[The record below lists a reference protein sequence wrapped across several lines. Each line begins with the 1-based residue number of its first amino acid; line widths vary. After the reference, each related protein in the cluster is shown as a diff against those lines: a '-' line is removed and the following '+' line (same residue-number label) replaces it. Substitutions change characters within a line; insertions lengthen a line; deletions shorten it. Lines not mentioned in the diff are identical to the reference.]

1 MPEVPTEW
9 GYRTVMPRRMQN
21 GFVGAE
27 NLSLETREYGI
38 LGHRWAPRCFAKPST
53 LTPTGISSSWC
64 YGRLSDRPSIR
75 TASGTGV
82 PVVLYDNDH
91 PKGHHRH
98 RGRVE
103 QPYPFTTVARLLRD
117 FLRDVRR
124 VKAATK
130 NRRTHDEGTD

>member
-1 MPEVPTEW
+1 MGATLLRQTKYIDADGDLVELVLWQVVRSAKYPDGLRYRLTFVP
-9 GYRTVMPRRMQN
+9 
-21 GFVGAE
+21 A
-27 NLSLETREYGI
+27 
-38 LGHRWAPRCFAKPST
+38 
-53 LTPTGISSSWC
+53 
-64 YGRLSDRPSIR
+64 
-75 TASGTGV
+75 GTGV
-82 PVVLYDNDH
+82 PVVLYDNHH

-124 VKAATK
+124 VKAAIK